1 LAQTPDAGKAPPR
14 VHMAIYIRDLCRKY
28 IKVLT
33 ISGEFRNYTGL
44 AVIVKSRLGNASF
57 Y

>member
-1 LAQTPDAGKAPPR
+1 
-14 VHMAIYIRDLCRKY
+14 MAIYIRDLCRKY
-28 IKVLT
+28 IEVLT